1 MKFPSIFP
9 KEEKFYKLLAQHS
22 LHASACAQ
30 QLKVFMDATN
40 EADRMK
46 ASSAIDGERAAAKA
60 LAAETTMEL
69 CRSFITPFDREDIQD
84 LSDLLYKIPK
94 IIEKVKERIVLH
106 GISSS
111 EGDFIRQ
118 VDLIVEEASVMDAV
132 VTALISGKGSA
143 GVIRNVERLRNL
155 EQKGDTV
162 RNELMVEL
170 FRSDRD
176 IRDVLLRRDIYD
188 MLEKIV
194 DRFRDAAGVVLQ
206 IVLKHS

>member
-9 KEEKFYKLLAQHS
+9 KEEKFYKLLEQHS
-22 LHASACAQ
+22 SHAAACAK
-30 QLKVFMDATN
+30 QLKIFIDATDD
-40 EADRMK
+40 ETRAK
-46 ASSAIDGERAAAKA
+46 AAAAIDAERAAAKA
-60 LAAETTMEL
+60 LAAETTIEL

-111 EGDFIRQ
+111 EGDFTRQ
-118 VDLIVEEASVMDAV
+118 VDLIVEEAAVMDAV

-155 EQKGDTV
+155 EQKGDVV

-170 FRSDRD
+170 FKSDRD

-194 DRFRDAAGVVLQ
+194 DRFRDAAGVILQ

>member
-9 KEEKFYKLLAQHS
+9 KEEKFYQLLARHS
-22 LHASACAQ
+22 LHASVCAQ
-30 QLKVFMDATN
+30 QLKAFMDATN

-46 ASSAIDGERAAAKA
+46 ASAAIDAERAAAKA

-94 IIEKVKERIVLH
+94 IIEKVKERIVMH

-170 FRSDRD
+170 FKSDRD

>member
-1 MKFPSIFP
+1 
-9 KEEKFYKLLAQHS
+9 
-22 LHASACAQ
+22 
-30 QLKVFMDATN
+30 
-40 EADRMK
+40 MK
-46 ASSAIDGERAAAKA
+46 ASAAIDAERAAAKA

-94 IIEKVKERIVLH
+94 IIEKVKERIVMH

-170 FRSDRD
+170 FKSDRD

>member
-9 KEEKFYKLLAQHS
+9 KEEKFYNLLSQHS
-22 LHASACAQ
+22 AHAAACAQ
-30 QLKVFMDATN
+30 QLKVFIDATD
-40 EADRMK
+40 EATRAK
-46 ASSAIDGERAAAKA
+46 ASAAIDTERAAAKA
-60 LAAETTMEL
+60 LAAETTIEL

-111 EGDFIRQ
+111 EGDFTRQ
-118 VDLIVEEASVMDAV
+118 VDLIVEEASVMEAV
-132 VTALISGKGSA
+132 VAALVTGKGSA

-170 FRSDRD
+170 FKSDRD

-194 DRFRDAAGVVLQ
+194 DRFRDAAGVILQ